1 MIKLTLLFSSLIIF
15 TACNNKQLPTKN
27 SDYNGLYN
35 ALTIDYA
42 QQNKNLENNLS
53 YEENKSIELNKNKIQ
68 LDANINSVKNKLRHR
83 EESLN
88 NDKKSISEIKNE
100 LKKMDAVIKTEAPLR
115 EIDKK
120 IIKIHQSIK

>member
-100 LKKMDAVIKTEAPLR
+100 LKKMDALIKTEAPLR